1 MSSASPKATIT
12 RQRPNGLQGYYVTQ
26 TVIILANIIIPNTNH
41 LSQSH
46 LRAFALMTPLPGM
59 FFPQKPTW
67 ITPFSA
73 TSLCLATLSPLPYL
87 TLLFF
92 ILLVSA

>member
-1 MSSASPKATIT
+1 MKVLAELVSSASPKATIT
-12 RQRPNGLQGYYVTQ
+12 HQRPHGLQGYDVTQ
-26 TVIILANIIIPNTNH
+26 TVIILTNIIILNTNH

-46 LRAFALMTPLPGM
+46 LRAFALMIPLPGM

-73 TSLCLATLSPLPYL
+73 TNLCSN
-87 TLLFF
+87 
-92 ILLVSA
+92 SASS